1 MPMVL
6 GRALTRKVQA
16 RAELAHVSA
25 KTFGRE
31 CDRIKRPLTESICFS
46 GCVALFMGKRAVE
59 KAAARKS
66 PTAGLPHS
74 AWKSRNC
81 SAISHLFHRPDHEE
95 FRFPIL
101 SGKKNS

>member
-46 GCVALFMGKRAVE
+46 FRLTSVGQGRYSFRARPQFAVGALWLEPRT
-59 KAAARKS
+59 S
-66 PTAGLPHS
+66 LS
-74 AWKSRNC
+74 ASYWPNG
-81 SAISHLFHRPDHEE
+81 RPVMKTRCDGWCRW
-95 FRFPIL
+95 FIT
-101 SGKKNS
+101 SSTG